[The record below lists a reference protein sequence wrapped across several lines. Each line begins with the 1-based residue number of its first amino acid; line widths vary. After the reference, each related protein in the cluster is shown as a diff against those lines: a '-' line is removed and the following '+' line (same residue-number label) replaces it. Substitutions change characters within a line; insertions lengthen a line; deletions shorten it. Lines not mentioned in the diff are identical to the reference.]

1 MASLAALTVA
11 VGVLA
16 GPHALLGS
24 SDGPGQSAPTERSS
38 SEPVDQREAAKQA
51 FNQGLAAVAS
61 GEFNAAVASFERA
74 YTLRPHP
81 VTLFNLALALE
92 KAGRLPEAWE
102 LFDDAIDVVESNA
115 ERREIRRH
123 MLAIANE
130 IAIVEIS
137 AQPKR
142 RLCIDGFAMP
152 ESKTNN
158 YRLSVDPGR
167 HQVLLDDH
175 QLEFEFAAGERRVLL
190 IDDTT
195 QSEERRQHR
204 ASPALLGVSVGTAT
218 LALGLGIGAA
228 ISTDPSQTG
237 LAAGAAGSAG
247 AAVATGLAVLLLEA
261 RQTRKAAGKR
271 SSPARRD
278 CPNDATNEP
287 RLDLR
292 LKPTIERP
300 ASFADAI
307 TPPLPA
313 HALSLERPAA
323 PPPGPFPHPRAIAPP
338 RRPAPQNRPNTTT
351 PI

>member
-16 GPHALLGS
+16 TPHALLGS
-24 SDGPGQSAPTERSS
+24 SDDSGQSEPAELTT
-38 SEPVDQREAAKQA
+38 SEPVDQREAAKRA
-51 FNQGLAAVAS
+51 FDRGLTAVAG
-61 GEFNAAVASFERA
+61 GEFNAAVASFEQA

-102 LFDDAIDVVESNA
+102 LFDDVIDVVESDA

-130 IAIVEIS
+130 IAIVEIN

-152 ESKTNN
+152 EGKTST

-167 HQVLLDDH
+167 HALLLDDH
-175 QLEFEFAAGERRVLL
+175 QFEFEFAAGERRVLL

-195 QSEERRQHR
+195 KTEERRQHP
-204 ASPALLGVSVGTAT
+204 ASPTLLGVSIGTGT
-218 LALGLGIGAA
+218 LALGLGLGAA
-228 ISTDPSQTG
+228 ISTHDGSRTG

-247 AAVATGLAVLLLEA
+247 AAVATGLAVLLLET

-271 SSPARRD
+271 SSPAGHD
-278 CPNDATNEP
+278 CPGGGAATEQ

-307 TPPLPA
+307 TPPMPV
-313 HALSLERPAA
+313 HAMSLGRPTTQT
-323 PPPGPFPHPRAIAPP
+323 PSPFPHPRAIAPP
-338 RRPAPQNRPNTTT
+338 RR
-351 PI
+351 